1 MITLRRLWSGLW
13 SPRADVVSRA
23 AIARAVAEQRVRDQ
37 EWDEP
42 VATEALQRQIRDGG
56 RFYRPARFGR

>member
-1 MITLRRLWSGLW
+1 MIPPRRLWSALW
-13 SPRADVVSRA
+13 SPRTDVVSRA

-37 EWDEP
+37 EWNEP